1 MNKVFKNYLKNNKIL
16 LASHRGVYGGNVIE
30 NTTEAFE
37 IALNSGVS
45 IVEMDVIKSIDGY
58 YYVFHDTEEMR
69 MLKIEENIHK
79 LSKTEIEKLTYY
91 NRYGIITSK
100 KVETLEDVLLNLK
113 NRCLINLDR
122 IGKRGFSYLKGI
134 LDIVGKLEMF
144 DQVIFKT
151 AFDEEIVKGLSEY
164 QTKVMFMPI
173 VKSTNEIEEFEK
185 HNLNIVA
192 LELVFNNENSELISD
207 ENIKNYK
214 AKGYALWINTIC
226 FSERG
231 LLSGKY
237 SDHNL
242 LTSFKVDDMHWILE
256 KGFDII
262 QTDFP
267 SLIKELII
275 KTKKAHAIID

>member
-1 MNKVFKNYLKNNKIL
+1 MNKVFKNYLKNNGIL
-16 LASHRGVYGGNVIE
+16 IASHRGVYGGNVIE

-45 IVEMDVIKSIDGY
+45 IIEMDVIKSTDNH

-69 MLKIEENIHK
+69 MFKIDKNIHE
-79 LSKTEIEKLTYY
+79 LSKAEIDVLTYY
-91 NRYGIITSK
+91 NRYGIITSR
-100 KVETLEDVLLNLK
+100 KVETLEEVLLNLK
-113 NRCLINLDR
+113 DRCLINLDR
-122 IGKRGFSYLKGI
+122 IGKHGFDYLKGI
-134 LDIVGKLEMF
+134 LEIVKKLKMF

-151 AFDEEIVKGLSEY
+151 AYNEEIVEGLSEY
-164 QTKVMFMPI
+164 ETKVMYMPI
-173 VKSTNEIEEFEK
+173 VKTTNEIKEFEK

-214 AKGYALWINTIC
+214 DKGYALWMNTIC
-226 FSERG
+226 FSERS

-242 LTSFKVDDMHWILE
+242 LTSFSIDDMIWILE
-256 KGFDII
+256 KGFDVI

-267 SLIKELII
+267 SLIKELLL
-275 KTKKAHAIID
+275 KAKKRLENID